1 MSDDMDVSDRKLV
14 MEELLDLLDEM
25 GAGEL
30 GHLLRVEHAEL
41 EDLRDQVHG
50 HRQALGEVSGHLH
63 SVFAVAGGLATLP
76 FSAETRAVL
85 AQLANSGPD
94 EGTKANPVV
103 ARNDPVPPSR
113 RKLMQTVD
121 ELRLT
126 AAEHRAD
133 IADLEAALHESRA
146 TVGVL
151 RSRLRDHELRQ
162 FAAVAAGCAGKPSS
176 SSSGGRSVVWSAASA
191 SASHAAGS
199 AMATRGCHCV
209 RDDDG
214 SSATAADTESASA
227 SVSAVAS
234 TQSIRRPSSGVY
246 LHSKRPAADTGG
258 ASASASNASGFSST
272 ARLRSIVSRAP
283 RRLYST
289 LASKLRRSVRAG
301 QSASASASSANL

>member
-50 HRQALGEVSGHLH
+50 HRQALGEVSSHLH

-85 AQLANSGPD
+85 AQLANNGAQG
-94 EGTKANPVV
+94 GTKTDPAA
-103 ARNDPVPPSR
+103 ARNDPAPPSR

-176 SSSGGRSVVWSAASA
+176 SSSGGRSGVWSAASA
-191 SASHAAGS
+191 SASHAADS

-227 SVSAVAS
+227 SVSVVAS
-234 TQSIRRPSSGVY
+234 TRSIRRPSSGVY
-246 LHSKRPAADTGG
+246 LHSKRPVADTGG
-258 ASASASNASGFSST
+258 ASASSASGFSST

>member
-30 GHLLRVEHAEL
+30 GHLLRIEHAEL

-50 HRQALGEVSGHLH
+50 HKQALGEVSSHLH

-76 FSAETRAVL
+76 FSAETRRVL
-85 AQLANSGPD
+85 AQLANKDPD
-94 EGTKANPVV
+94 GSKAKPTMRSDIAAV
-103 ARNDPVPPSR
+103 PSR

-121 ELRLT
+121 ELQLT

-162 FAAVAAGCAGKPSS
+162 FAAVASGCAGKTGG
-176 SSSGGRSVVWSAASA
+176 SSGGSVVWSTASA
-191 SASHAAGS
+191 SDSHAAGS
-199 AMATRGCHCV
+199 ALVPCGCDCV

-214 SSATAADTESASA
+214 SSATAADTASASA
-227 SVSAVAS
+227 SALAS

-246 LHSKRPAADTGG
+246 LRAKRHVADAGG
-258 ASASASNASGFSST
+258 ASASNASGFSST

-289 LASKLRRSVRAG
+289 LASSLRRSVRAG
-301 QSASASASSANL
+301 QSASSTNL

>member
-1 MSDDMDVSDRKLV
+1 
-14 MEELLDLLDEM
+14 
-25 GAGEL
+25 
-30 GHLLRVEHAEL
+30 
-41 EDLRDQVHG
+41 
-50 HRQALGEVSGHLH
+50 
-63 SVFAVAGGLATLP
+63 
-76 FSAETRAVL
+76 
-85 AQLANSGPD
+85 
-94 EGTKANPVV
+94 
-103 ARNDPVPPSR
+103 
-113 RKLMQTVD
+113 MQTVD

-162 FAAVAAGCAGKPSS
+162 FAAVAAGCAGKPGGSSS

-272 ARLRSIVSRAP
+272 ARLRSI
-283 RRLYST
+283 
-289 LASKLRRSVRAG
+289 
-301 QSASASASSANL
+301 